1 MADVPRGSQT
11 CTQEKNVGDP
21 VSLPH
26 KCFNNRLSNKQTNM
40 LQFPNR
46 TPKCPMA
53 VQGPYIFL
61 GKYSDT

>member
-1 MADVPRGSQT
+1 MANVPRGSQT
-11 CTQEKNVGDP
+11 CTQGKNVGDP

-26 KCFNNRLSNKQTNM
+26 KCFNNRLPNKQTNM

-53 VQGPYIFL
+53 V
-61 GKYSDT
+61 